1 MNIDKIDSIPIPPI
15 VKEYIVNSLNP
26 NIPIHTR
33 NNYRDLLHNIRY
45 LCDEAIIQFDKELRK
60 HNPST
65 RFSKVKKK

>member
-33 NNYRDLLHNIRY
+33 NNYRDLLFNIRY
-45 LCDEAIIQFDKELRK
+45 LCDEAIGQFDKELRK
-60 HNPST
+60 YTPPAKFT
-65 RFSKVKKK
+65 KTKKK